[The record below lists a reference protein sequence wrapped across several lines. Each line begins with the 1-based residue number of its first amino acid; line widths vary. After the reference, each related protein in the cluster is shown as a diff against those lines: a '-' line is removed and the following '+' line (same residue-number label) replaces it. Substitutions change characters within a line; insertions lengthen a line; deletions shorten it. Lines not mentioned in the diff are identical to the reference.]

1 MQQNYVLSDPV
12 IKVEDRPQVIPG
24 TEVSKDPFTGEQK
37 RQAGFAVRME
47 SALNELEK
55 LENAGFNPVNIKDT
69 LVNNLPFVPNAVENY
84 LSSAE
89 YKQYQRA
96 KIDFSTAQLR
106 QETGAVINESEIV
119 WINKTYFPEFGD
131 DQKTILR
138 KREARRRALAA
149 MIGQAGKAY
158 DRTKSALKD
167 NEYGFESEEALDEL
181 KKRAQNNPDLKAKL
195 IEKGIINE

>member
-1 MQQNYVLSDPV
+1 MTETEYLLTDPV
-12 IKVEDRPQVIPG
+12 VKVEEKPEIIPG

-47 SALNELEK
+47 SALRELER

-119 WINKTYFPEFGD
+119 WINKTYF
-131 DQKTILR
+131 
-138 KREARRRALAA
+138 RAVAA

-167 NEYGFESEEALDEL
+167 NEYGFESEEALNEL

>member
-1 MQQNYVLSDPV
+1 
-12 IKVEDRPQVIPG
+12 
-24 TEVSKDPFTGEQK
+24 
-37 RQAGFAVRME
+37 ME
-47 SALNELEK
+47 SALEELER

-119 WINKTYFPEFGD
+119 CI
-131 DQKTILR
+131 
-138 KREARRRALAA
+138 KR
-149 MIGQAGKAY
+149 
-158 DRTKSALKD
+158 
-167 NEYGFESEEALDEL
+167 
-181 KKRAQNNPDLKAKL
+181 
-195 IEKGIINE
+195 

>member
-12 IKVEDRPQVIPG
+12 IKVEEKPQVIAG
-24 TEVSKDPFTGEQK
+24 TEVSKDPFTEGQK

-47 SALNELEK
+47 KSLEELER
-55 LENAGFNPVNIKDT
+55 LENADFNPVNIKDT

-84 LSSAE
+84 LSSPE

-96 KIDFSTAQLR
+96 KVDFSTAQLR

-119 WINKTYFPEFGD
+119 WIDKTYFPQFGD
-131 DQKTILR
+131 DQQTILN
-138 KREARRRALAA
+138 KREARRAALAA

-158 DRTKSALKD
+158 DRTKAGLKD
-167 NEYGFESEEALDEL
+167 NEYGFESEEAMDEL
-181 KKRAQNNPDLKAKL
+181 KKRAQNNPALKAKL
-195 IEKGIINE
+195 IEKGLINE